1 MFLDAVVMLFCS
13 QQTEVNLRFLY
24 HVDTIVEEV
33 EVGAFLAVQVVI
45 VTVTGTV
52 AGARV
57 QRAVRVQ

>member
-1 MFLDAVVMLFCS
+1 MLFCS

-45 VTVTGTV
+45 MTVTGTV

-57 QRAVRVQ
+57 QHAVRVQ